1 MKWLKGIGLALIPF
15 HLHDYPIALTLGC
28 YLLSCAVIFYTDRF
42 ALPARERRK
51 LHASSRGTAARYGR
65 TLRSVSNA
73 SATDRMRAVSG
84 IDAQSVNV
92 RQSDV
97 LAVATRVLGP
107 TTREHHGGDDGKR
120 SGQGPHGCTLRS
132 GR

>member
-51 LHASSRGTAARYGR
+51 NAPKYGR
-65 TLRSVSNA
+65 NR
-73 SATDRMRAVSG
+73 DR
-84 IDAQSVNV
+84 IDH
-92 RQSDV
+92 
-97 LAVATRVLGP
+97 LARLPVIALVFAGFFAISWRPLCRRRHDEFLHHFHRHFP
-107 TTREHHGGDDGKR
+107 REVQVH
-120 SGQGPHGCTLRS
+120 P
-132 GR
+132 